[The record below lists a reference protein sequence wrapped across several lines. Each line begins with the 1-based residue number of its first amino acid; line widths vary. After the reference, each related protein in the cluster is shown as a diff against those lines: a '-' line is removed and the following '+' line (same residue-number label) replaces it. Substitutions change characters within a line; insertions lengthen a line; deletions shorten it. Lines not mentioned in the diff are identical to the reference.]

1 MPDNMEAMTWLIG
14 SVMTGGDV
22 EIVDFP
28 FEDLEVPLIF
38 LRESGARIFRDGP
51 VAIVRSGRPYPVE
64 ISTGPYPGINSDMQP
79 LFAAMGACARGVS
92 RLVDLR
98 FAGRYGYLDEF
109 ARMGVSSEVRDGAAH
124 ITGGAAIEGA
134 DVRAL
139 DLRCGAALALLGM
152 VARGETRI
160 ADAWQIERGYNDFAR
175 KAHELG
181 ANLAY
186 TNAC

>member
-1 MPDNMEAMTWLIG
+1 
-14 SVMTGGDV
+14 
-22 EIVDFP
+22 
-28 FEDLEVPLIF
+28 
-38 LRESGARIFRDGP
+38 
-51 VAIVRSGRPYPVE
+51 
-64 ISTGPYPGINSDMQP
+64 
-79 LFAAMGACARGVS
+79 MGACARGVS

-152 VARGETRI
+152 VASGETRI